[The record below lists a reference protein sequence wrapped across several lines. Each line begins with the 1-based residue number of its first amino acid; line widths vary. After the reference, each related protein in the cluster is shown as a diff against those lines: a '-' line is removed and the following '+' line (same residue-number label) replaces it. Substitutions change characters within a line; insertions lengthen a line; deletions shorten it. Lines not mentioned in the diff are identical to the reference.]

1 MLRSSGLRT
10 QLRQPSCRGDWPLLH
25 VVGAD
30 SLTESRAYVVH
41 AHPERLKTDGDKIAF
56 RKSVATWIASRVA
69 KHKLLRGGVVLIN
82 AVPKR
87 YVRTEFV
94 RVDCTV
100 DNLMSGNVAQQGR
113 F

>member
-1 MLRSSGLRT
+1 
-10 QLRQPSCRGDWPLLH
+10 LLH

-30 SLTESRAYVVH
+30 SLTNCRAYVVH

-56 RKSVATWIASRVA
+56 TKSVATWIASRVA

-87 YVRTEFV
+87 YVKAEFG
-94 RVDCTV
+94 RVDCAV
-100 DNLMSGNVAQQGR
+100 DNLISGNIAQQGR
-113 F
+113 Y